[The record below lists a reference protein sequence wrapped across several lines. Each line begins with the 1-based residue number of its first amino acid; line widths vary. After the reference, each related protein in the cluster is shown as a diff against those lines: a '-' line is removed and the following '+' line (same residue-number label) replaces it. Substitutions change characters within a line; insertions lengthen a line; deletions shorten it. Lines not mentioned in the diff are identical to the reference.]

1 MKVVGFL
8 FFVLLLILSFI
19 IINQLHIS
27 NLIFTDKKF
36 NFKIQK
42 KKIIRR
48 EGMGRAS
55 PGQHN

>member
-1 MKVVGFL
+1 MNHRLLVFWV
-8 FFVLLLILSFI
+8 FFAFDIIIL

-42 KKIIRR
+42 KKIIS
-48 EGMGRAS
+48 GGRGWGEPRAT
-55 PGQHN
+55 